1 VRDLGEDVWQF
12 TSPLWQ
18 TNSVLAIKPREAL
31 LCDPALTPHEI
42 EAIRSEAAERADRG
56 AHLLLTH
63 ADFDHTCGIAYFP
76 NATVVAGAETARR
89 VTSGAVAE
97 DLGSA
102 GAEWGLSWATEGL
115 RVDRVVGPG
124 TEFACGA
131 FRLAAIDAPSHGR
144 EGLAYAL
151 LEQGVL
157 LPGDHLS
164 AITYPL
170 LAGSLV
176 RAMQACERLLEALDA
191 NPPRWIVPGHGP
203 ALPVAE
209 ARAVGEADLA
219 YVQSLAA
226 AAREAR
232 SLGLPPGHALLH
244 VYEVEPPR
252 ANTDDFEIY
261 GIRAGNARR
270 ALAEIEG

>member
-1 VRDLGEDVWQF
+1 M
-12 TSPLWQ
+12 
-18 TNSVLAIKPREAL
+18 I
-31 LCDPALTPHEI
+31 
-42 EAIRSEAAERADRG
+42 
-56 AHLLLTH
+56 
-63 ADFDHTCGIAYFP
+63 
-76 NATVVAGAETARR
+76 AGAETARK
-89 VTSGAVAE
+89 VTSGAAAE

-102 GAEWGLSWATEGL
+102 GAEWGLNWRIEGL

-131 FRLAAIDAPSHGR
+131 FRVAVIDAPSHGR

-170 LAGSLV
+170 LAGSLARAV
-176 RAMQACERLLEALDA
+176 RACERLLEELDA
-191 NPPRWIVPGHGP
+191 YAPPLGGARPLAGL
-203 ALPVAE
+203 AFAE
-209 ARAVGEADLA
+209 ARAVGEADLRTSRVLPGRRA
-219 YVQSLAA
+219 KRAPSGFLTGT
-226 AAREAR
+226 R
-232 SLGLPPGHALLH
+232 SH

-252 ANTDDFEIY
+252 TNTGDFEIY
-261 GIRAGNARR
+261 GIRAGDARR